1 MTMDF
6 PLPSPLSLQGGSVDQ
21 DILFWETEEEMLWGA
36 VCVSLVKESV
46 SQALGIGDM
55 VLLKVCLTKS

>member
-1 MTMDF
+1 M
-6 PLPSPLSLQGGSVDQ
+6 DQ

-36 VCVSLVKESV
+36 VCLSLVKESV